1 MKNVNIKK
9 EFEFL
14 LENDEKTTYSRR
26 FSYNKTANI
35 TLMCVVMI
43 LLIASDCFFLG
54 AGIIFAYFEKV
65 NKFYKVAIVIS
76 FSIKLVIDL
85 IITALWLYFIQE
97 NSEKA
102 KNSLLT
108 VTDKSILVT
117 CLHNGVASFCKF
129 SLSEAIV
136 SVKNGLSTVKVTIKQ
151 GTKKTCCKLNK
162 SDYSKLKELL
172 D

>member
-35 TLMCVVMI
+35 VLMCLVMI
-43 LLIASDCFFLG
+43 LLVASDCFFLG

-65 NKFYKVAIVIS
+65 NKYYKVAIVIS

-117 CLHNGVASFCKF
+117 RLYNGVASFCKF
-129 SLSEAIV
+129 SLSEVMV
-136 SVKNGLSTVKVTIKQ
+136 SVKNGLFTVKVAIKQ
-151 GTKKTCCKLNK
+151 GAKKICCSLNK
-162 SDYSKLKELL
+162 KDYAKLKELL

>member
-35 TLMCVVMI
+35 VLMCVVML

-65 NKFYKVAIVIS
+65 NKFYKVAVVIS
-76 FSIKLVIDL
+76 FSVKFVIDL

-97 NSEKA
+97 NAEKA
-102 KNSLLT
+102 KNSILT

-117 CLHNGVASFCKF
+117 CLYNGVASFCKF
-129 SLSEAIV
+129 SLSEASIF
-136 SVKNGLSTVKVTIKQ
+136 VKNGLFAVKVTIKQ
-151 GTKKTCCKLNK
+151 GVKKTCCNLNK
-162 SDYSKLKELL
+162 SDYTKLKELL